1 MYSDLQI
8 ETYILKKP
16 VYDIADL
23 EKDPY
28 SYLIHLQHKKVEAT
42 ELLREKVENPFNR
55 AINIEGAIYICY
67 KGREVSP
74 LIYWD
79 EVDSLWAYYLNLIE
93 EYLENGNAT
102 CYFPGQPIP
111 IILKKAGNKMLFSV
125 NNVEIL
131 VEERYFLSILLNKAQ
146 EFFEFLSGISLN
158 NYYENEISQIKSI
171 LAKIS

>member
-28 SYLIHLQHKKVEAT
+28 SYLIHLQHEKVEAI
-42 ELLREKVENPFNR
+42 ELLRGKVENPFNR
-55 AINIEGAIYICY
+55 AIDIEGSIYICY

-93 EYLENGNAT
+93 EYLENGYAT

-111 IILKKAGNKMLFSV
+111 IILKKGSNNMLFSV

-131 VEERYFLSILLNKAQ
+131 VEERYFLSKLLNKAQ
-146 EFFEFLSGISLN
+146 EFFDFLSNISLN
-158 NYYENEISQIKSI
+158 NFYENEISQIKSI
-171 LAKIS
+171 LAKIG